1 MYHRRYEKVFLMLR
15 QETAG
20 YALGKRPPW
29 GSCVMEL
36 KNGRGRLHLTIQGL
50 KPGRYP
56 VYVLAGQ
63 ESIFCGEAVPEKKE
77 GRCTVQWEFD
87 PDAVGAGKKAE
98 DFHTVIV
105 LAEGTSAPL
114 TAYFGEKRDWR
125 ADFRPQ
131 EGESVLRAAEA
142 LPMEMM
148 AEKEPHTQLAE
159 EQKTSYHGSF
169 QGLLARFRQELAELE
184 ESGILSEAETAKI
197 RSVGTEQAEE
207 EKAAEETKGTEG
219 TEETEESSLLGKN
232 AVLEPFGDGE
242 KWRQISPEELSLF
255 AEIPLEWQR
264 SFFFLLP
271 YRKYHHLILREEAE
285 GIWLGLPQKYDAADD
300 ADAKQFGFSVFR
312 RVEREWGYRLT
323 FLKRNS

>member
-36 KNGRGRLHLTIQGL
+36 KNGRGRLYLTIQGL

-56 VYVLAGQ
+56 IYILAGQ

-87 PDAVGAGKKAE
+87 PDAVGDGKKAE

-105 LAEGTSAPL
+105 LAEGVSAPL
-114 TAYFGEKRDWR
+114 AAYFGEKRDWR

-131 EGESVLRAAEA
+131 EGEKVLQAAEA
-142 LPMEMM
+142 LPIGEQEQ
-148 AEKEPHTQLAE
+148 EKSPHTQLAE

-169 QGLLARFRQELAELE
+169 QGLLARFRQELEELE
-184 ESGILSEAETAKI
+184 ESGILSEEETAKI
-197 RSVGTEQAEE
+197 RSVGTEQA
-207 EKAAEETKGTEG
+207 AAEET
-219 TEETEESSLLGKN
+219 EETEKTEEAEGCGLLGKN
-232 AVLEPFGDGE
+232 AVTEPFGDGE
-242 KWRQISPEELSLF
+242 KWRQISLEELTLF
-255 AEIPLEWQR
+255 AEVPLKWQR
-264 SFFFLLP
+264 NFFFLLP

-300 ADAKQFGFSVFR
+300 VDAKQFGFSVFR
-312 RVEREWGYRLT
+312 RVEGEWGYRLT
-323 FLKRNS
+323 FLKRNG